1 MYFFFLKRVI
11 FHESEFSSGDSGEP
25 NFSEQTNF
33 SFLCLNPS
41 LENHIPIQYV
51 VGFVE
56 VTGDLNTT
64 GTSSSDLFDV
74 GTNSSDRK
82 IVHVV
87 QQTSDFDRTNSAHVP
102 EQNSGSQVRAGI
114 DTSSCGN
121 EEASSSVK
129 FWINMESED
138 EEVIQSSLELG
149 STGVYQG

>member
-1 MYFFFLKRVI
+1 
-11 FHESEFSSGDSGEP
+11 
-25 NFSEQTNF
+25 
-33 SFLCLNPS
+33 
-41 LENHIPIQYV
+41 
-51 VGFVE
+51 VE

-114 DTSSCGN
+114 DTSSCEN